1 MATSKTELQARKLRK
16 SELSQMAGQLAKT
29 ANQRLRSLE
38 QAGLANASNAY
49 RYIERLHFDKDS
61 ATATDSKGRMKFN
74 TNFRDMSYQ
83 DIQHEI
89 SEITRFLEAK
99 TSTPAR
105 VKEKY
110 ARGYH
115 SFINKYEEAKNLSFE
130 DYTDIMRNETIKNTK
145 QMFASKVM
153 LRIMRHMDETEE
165 SLTQVLERIKSFDTL
180 NGDMAELE
188 ELLKKEMPWQQS
200 SEETEN
206 DNITDGG
213 NIT

>member
-16 SELSQMAGQLAKT
+16 SELSKMAGQLAKT

-38 QAGLANASNAY
+38 QTGLANASNAY
-49 RYIERLHFDKDS
+49 RYIERLHFDKDN
-61 ATATDSKGRMKFN
+61 ATGTDSKGRMKFN
-74 TNFRDMSYQ
+74 TNFRGMSYQ
-83 DIQHEI
+83 DVQHEI
-89 SEITRFLEAK
+89 SELTRFLEAK

-110 ARGYH
+110 ARGYNT
-115 SFINKYEEAKNLSFE
+115 FVNKYEEAKGLSFK

-153 LRIMRHMDETEE
+153 LRIMRHMNETEE
-165 SLTQVLERIKSFDTL
+165 TLEQVMERIKNFDTL
-180 NGDMAELE
+180 KGDMSELE
-188 ELLKKEMPWQQS
+188 ELLKKEMPWQKS
-200 SEETEN
+200 ATEN
-206 DNITDGG
+206 ENVTDGG

>member
-38 QAGLANASNAY
+38 QSGLANASNAY

-74 TNFRDMSYQ
+74 TNFRGMSYQ
-83 DIQHEI
+83 DVQHEVA
-89 SEITRFLEAK
+89 ELTRFLEAK

-110 ARGYH
+110 ERGYH
-115 SFINKYEEAKNLSFE
+115 TFVNKYEEAKSLTFE

-153 LRIMRHMDETEE
+153 LRIMRHMDDTDET
-165 SLTQVLERIKSFDTL
+165 LKQVIERIKDFDTL
-180 NGDMAELE
+180 NGDMSELE
-188 ELLKKEMPWQQS
+188 DLLTKEMPWQKS
-200 SEETEN
+200 N
-206 DNITDGG
+206 DNEDITDGG